1 MELIKNLKG
10 IISMAVINDIGIII
24 VTYNPDLKDFQKNI
38 FRLIDLKRRILI
50 VDNGSSFECIMYLK
64 KVSTI

>member
-24 VTYNPDLKDFQKNI
+24 VTYNPD
-38 FRLIDLKRRILI
+38 
-50 VDNGSSFECIMYLK
+50 
-64 KVSTI
+64 

>member
-24 VTYNPDLKDFQKNI
+24 VTYNPDLKDFQKT
-38 FRLIDLKRRILI
+38 
-50 VDNGSSFECIMYLK
+50 YLD
-64 KVSTI
+64 